1 MDLQEEIFELYAPK
15 IGDKYN
21 EMFLNLIS
29 KLEKAFPHHRS
40 KVIKNEIENG
50 NWNDDDLENVKYKT
64 SLLVLIDLLSQGWEL
79 EIKDKNIYLK
89 MTSRNSVDKNY
100 IRYRLG
106 SEKKAQLNEESVIK
120 FVSSMEKSREYQ
132 GRTISVKNLIGDKD
146 ILISRIKS
154 QNCKIVDPYVQ
165 LVTKERD
172 ELTGYKLS
180 DIWRYFR
187 YTWSIPY
194 KTMPGRN
201 LFYLV
206 RDASQPY
213 HPVIGIFALGNS
225 VLNLTVRDDDIGW
238 TLDALKKQMS
248 RKVQKQCYEETISG
262 TNGKKVITK
271 KESYLESEDEYIARI
286 TPLSKEIITNLQ
298 RNIRNAIDDVY
309 VKDLGYHRKTK
320 YPKSE
325 YIEELKRLAE
335 ELRLMAIDNEK
346 TKDVK
351 DYKAEAQ
358 TILFKKKRAIEL
370 SRLLEAMNTFNKFS
384 NEDFCVWLQEM
395 LKSDEGKKSIN
406 VALVANRKTK
416 IGSNMMEIIVCG
428 SIPPYNELLGGKL
441 VSILAC
447 CPQVIRDYNERYE
460 KQVSEIASRMKGKKV
475 IRDNRLAFLGTT
487 SLYSVGSSQYNRIK
501 VPVTK
506 NFTLE
511 YKKVGITEG
520 YGTVYFS
527 KATTTSMMRVCE
539 LIDGGRRINNIF
551 GEGTSPRFRL
561 ISKGL
566 AAIGIKSEAFL
577 QHYSP
582 RIVYSIDLVANTKE
596 FLRGETKELLYPFD
610 INNENDIELVTQ
622 RFIDFWYKRWL
633 EKRITTVDIISR
645 LEEFDS
651 DSIVVGLMR

>member
-1 MDLQEEIFELYAPK
+1 MNSQQEIFELFEPK
-15 IGDKYN
+15 ISDDYK
-21 EMFLNLIS
+21 EAFIRLIRR
-29 KLEKAFPHHRS
+29 LEKTFPHYRR
-40 KVIKNEIENG
+40 KVIQNEIENG
-50 NWNDDDLENVKYKT
+50 NWDNDELENVKYKT
-64 SLLVLIDLLSQGWEL
+64 SLLVLTDLLSQGWEL
-79 EIKDKNIYLK
+79 EIKDEKIYLK
-89 MTSRNSVDKNY
+89 MTFQNSVDKNY

-120 FVSSMEKSREYQ
+120 FVSSMEKSKNYK
-132 GRTISVKNLIGDKD
+132 GKTISIINLIGDKD
-146 ILISRIKS
+146 VLIKRIKERDK
-154 QNCKIVDPYVQ
+154 KIVEPYVQ

-172 ELTGYKLS
+172 ELTGYQLS

-225 VLNLTVRDDDIGW
+225 ILNLTARDDEIGW

-248 RKVQKQCYEETISG
+248 RKMEKQCYEETLSG
-262 TNGKKVITK
+262 TNGKKIITK
-271 KESYLESEDEYIARI
+271 KERYLESEEEYIARI
-286 TPLSKEIITNLQ
+286 TSLSKDIILNLQ
-298 RNIRNAIDDVY
+298 SNIRSAIEDLY

-320 YPKSE
+320 YPRPE
-325 YIEELKRLAE
+325 YIEELKSLADK
-335 ELRLMAIDNEK
+335 LRLMAIDNEK

-351 DYKAEAQ
+351 DYKYEAQ

-370 SRLLEAMNTFNKFS
+370 SRLLEAMNAFNKFS
-384 NEDFCVWLQEM
+384 NADFCIWLQEM
-395 LKSDEGKKSIN
+395 LKSEEGRKAIN

-447 CPQVIRDYNERYE
+447 CPQVIRDYNERYK
-460 KQVSEIASRMKGKKV
+460 KQISEIASRMKGEKV
-475 IRDNRLAFLGTT
+475 IRDSRLAFLGTT
-487 SLYSVGSSQYNRIK
+487 SLYSVGSSQYNRIT
-501 VPVTK
+501 VPVAD
-506 NFTLE
+506 NYTLE

-527 KATTTSMMRVCE
+527 KATTASMMRVSE

-582 RIVYSIDLVANTKE
+582 RIVYSIDLATNTKE
-596 FLRGETKELLYPFD
+596 FLRGETNELLYPFD
-610 INNENDIELVTQ
+610 INNGDDIKLVTQ
-622 RFIDFWYKRWL
+622 QLIDFWYERWL
-633 EKRITTVDIISR
+633 EKRITTVDIVSR
-645 LEEFDS
+645 LESFDK
-651 DSIVVGLMR
+651 DSITVGLMR

>member
-1 MDLQEEIFELYAPK
+1 MNSQQEIFEMFAPK
-15 IGDKYN
+15 ISDDYK
-21 EMFLNLIS
+21 EVFTRLI
-29 KLEKAFPHHRS
+29 KCLEKTFPHYRR
-40 KVIKNEIENG
+40 KVIQNEIDNG
-50 NWNDDDLENVKYKT
+50 NWDNDDLENVKYKT
-64 SLLVLIDLLSQGWEL
+64 VLLVLTDLLSQGWEL
-79 EIKDKNIYLK
+79 EIKDEKIYLK
-89 MTSRNSVDKNY
+89 MTFENSVDKNY

-120 FVSSMEKSREYQ
+120 FISSMEKSKKYK
-132 GRTISVKNLIGDKD
+132 GKTISIFNLIGDKD
-146 ILISRIKS
+146 VLIKRIKERK
-154 QNCKIVDPYVQ
+154 CKIVDPYVQ

-172 ELTGYKLS
+172 EFTGYQLS

-206 RDASQPY
+206 RDAAQPY

-225 VLNLTVRDDDIGW
+225 ILNLTVRDDEIGW
-238 TLDALKKQMS
+238 TLEALKRQMS
-248 RKVQKQCYEETISG
+248 RKVEKQCYEETLSG
-262 TNGKKVITK
+262 TNGKKVISK
-271 KESYLESEDEYIARI
+271 RERYLESEEEYIARI
-286 TPLSKEIITNLQ
+286 TPLSKEIILNLQ
-298 RNIRNAIDDVY
+298 SNIRNAIGDLY
-309 VKDLGYHRKTK
+309 VKDLGYNRKTR
-320 YPKSE
+320 YPRPE
-325 YIEELKRLAE
+325 YIEELKRLSD

-351 DYKAEAQ
+351 DYKHEAQ
-358 TILFKKKRAIEL
+358 SILFKKKRAIEL
-370 SRLLEAMNTFNKFS
+370 SRLLEAMNIFNKYS
-384 NEDFCVWLQEM
+384 NADFCVWLKEM
-395 LKSDEGKKSIN
+395 LKSEDGRKAIN

-460 KQVSEIASRMKGKKV
+460 KQISEIASRMKGEKV
-475 IRDNRLAFLGTT
+475 IRDSRLAFLGTT

-501 VPVTK
+501 VPVTD
-506 NFTLE
+506 NYTLE

-527 KATTTSMMRVCE
+527 KATTASMMRVSE

-566 AAIGIKSEAFL
+566 ATIGIKSEAFL

-582 RIVYSIDLVANTKE
+582 RIVYSIDLATNTKE

-610 INNENDIELVTQ
+610 INNEDDIKLVTQ
-622 RFIDFWYKRWL
+622 QMIDFWYERWL
-633 EKRITTVDIISR
+633 EKRIKTVDIVSR
-645 LEEFDS
+645 LESFDK
-651 DSIVVGLMR
+651 DSITVGLMR

>member
-1 MDLQEEIFELYAPK
+1 MNSQQEIFELFEPK
-15 IGDKYN
+15 ISDDYK
-21 EMFLNLIS
+21 EAFIRLIRR
-29 KLEKAFPHHRS
+29 LEKTFPHYRR
-40 KVIKNEIENG
+40 KVIQNEIENG
-50 NWNDDDLENVKYKT
+50 NWDNDELENVKYKT
-64 SLLVLIDLLSQGWEL
+64 SLLVLTDLLSQGWEL
-79 EIKDKNIYLK
+79 EIKDEKIYLK
-89 MTSRNSVDKNY
+89 MTFQNSVDKNY

-120 FVSSMEKSREYQ
+120 FVSSMEKSKNYK
-132 GRTISVKNLIGDKD
+132 GKTISIINLIGDKD
-146 ILISRIKS
+146 VLIKRIKERDK
-154 QNCKIVDPYVQ
+154 KIVEPYVQ

-172 ELTGYKLS
+172 ELTGYQLS

-225 VLNLTVRDDDIGW
+225 ILNLTVRDDEIGW

-248 RKVQKQCYEETISG
+248 RKMEKQCYEETLSG
-262 TNGKKVITK
+262 TNGKKIITK
-271 KESYLESEDEYIARI
+271 KERYLESEEEYIARI
-286 TPLSKEIITNLQ
+286 TSLSKDIILNLQ
-298 RNIRNAIDDVY
+298 SNIRSAIEDLY

-320 YPKSE
+320 YPRPE
-325 YIEELKRLAE
+325 YIEELKSLADK
-335 ELRLMAIDNEK
+335 LRLMAIDNEK

-351 DYKAEAQ
+351 DYKYEAQ

-384 NEDFCVWLQEM
+384 NADFCIWLQEM
-395 LKSDEGKKSIN
+395 LKSEEGRKAIN

-447 CPQVIRDYNERYE
+447 CPQVIRDYNERYK
-460 KQVSEIASRMKGKKV
+460 KQISEIASRMKGEKV
-475 IRDNRLAFLGTT
+475 IRDSRLAFLGTT
-487 SLYSVGSSQYNRIK
+487 SLYSVGSSQYNRIT
-501 VPVTK
+501 VPVAD
-506 NFTLE
+506 NYTLE

-527 KATTTSMMRVCE
+527 KATTASMMRVSE

-582 RIVYSIDLVANTKE
+582 RIVYSIDLATNTKE

-610 INNENDIELVTQ
+610 INNGDDIKLVTQ
-622 RFIDFWYKRWL
+622 QLIDFWYERWL
-633 EKRITTVDIISR
+633 EKRITTVDIVSR
-645 LEEFDS
+645 LESFDK
-651 DSIVVGLMR
+651 DSITVGLMR